1 MCKIKSGRAIS
12 NTEDVR
18 NLITGVILR
27 QEKEYQNSDIAK
39 TVMHYL
45 KGSKVEVD
53 KKTISRM
60 IDDGLEVFSD
70 YGEGRCWNGF
80 YRTVD
85 IDNTKWL

>member
-27 QEKEYQNSDIAK
+27 QEKEYQNSDIVK

-45 KGSKVEVD
+45 KG
-53 KKTISRM
+53 
-60 IDDGLEVFSD
+60 
-70 YGEGRCWNGF
+70 
-80 YRTVD
+80 
-85 IDNTKWL
+85 